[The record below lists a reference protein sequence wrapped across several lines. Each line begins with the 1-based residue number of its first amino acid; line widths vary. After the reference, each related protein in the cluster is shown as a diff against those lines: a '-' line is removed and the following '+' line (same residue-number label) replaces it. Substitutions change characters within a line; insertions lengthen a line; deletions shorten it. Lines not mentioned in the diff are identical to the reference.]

1 MKPLIAPRQTFDSRV
16 QFQIH
21 CHGCSSPPGSP
32 PLTNQLPAH
41 LPASQRPSVAHR
53 WSPLPAHGGRDQQGN
68 LPTTSFVTKTGSHG
82 EASVPSSV
90 RADPEVAFWVAL
102 TFAHNGPSTQDVY
115 KRRVIRLILFFR
127 FEQTDRQI
135 AKPKPCVSLSLI
147 SILICLSHSKAGTF
161 GNNPLKS
168 CAKPSRSHH

>member
-1 MKPLIAPRQTFDSRV
+1 MRPLIAASFSLDSPV
-16 QFQIH
+16 YFQIH

-127 FEQTDRQI
+127 FEQTDR
-135 AKPKPCVSLSLI
+135 
-147 SILICLSHSKAGTF
+147 
-161 GNNPLKS
+161 
-168 CAKPSRSHH
+168 